1 MSTRLSSFVVA
12 ATLIG
17 VPSAAQ
23 ELPPGY
29 LDPAPVLQ
37 AAAEAIGVANLRC
50 VTISG
55 SAYAGMVGQ
64 QRLNGYEVDWPRG
77 ERLTNFRRTMN
88 WEAGTSVEAFDRE
101 PGLNPASWKWGL
113 GWRGGTPLQR
123 NSRQLFAVN
132 GTHAWHVDGQGS
144 APVAAPPEDAERWQL
159 DMWLN
164 PHGFLKAAMM
174 PGADPRATW
183 RWELGEMGRDG
194 ATVSPEKM
202 TIVAITV
209 LGKYRVDATIN
220 SENLLQ
226 RIHTWVPDPVLGDM
240 NYEHEFTN
248 ASYVDLGDGIRFPA
262 GWHHHQGWD
271 DNYQAQSVNAGHN
284 AFGGTLA
291 DIRANDCDD
300 PVTVPD
306 VVLRADF
313 PVEVTTLEVADGV
326 WLLGGSSHNSV
337 AIEFDDYIT
346 VVAAPLDERRSL
358 AVIDEIVRL
367 VPDKPIR
374 FLINTHQHHDH
385 IGGLRTYMHVGATI
399 VTHWKNYEF
408 YTRDVLNYAPRT
420 LAPDMLALW
429 PPTELAEGYQYE
441 TVREN
446 YWLSGGERSMHVSY
460 VHPLPHVEGMLV
472 AYLPNEKILIEADL
486 SDSRTL
492 LGHVQRLGLDVETIV
507 PMHGLPV
514 AWSDFVEQLDSGR

>member
-77 ERLTNFRRTMN
+77 EQLTNFRRTMN

-202 TIVAITV
+202 TIVSITV

-346 VVAAPLDERRSL
+346 VVEAPLDERRSL

-507 PMHGLPV
+507 PIHGLPV